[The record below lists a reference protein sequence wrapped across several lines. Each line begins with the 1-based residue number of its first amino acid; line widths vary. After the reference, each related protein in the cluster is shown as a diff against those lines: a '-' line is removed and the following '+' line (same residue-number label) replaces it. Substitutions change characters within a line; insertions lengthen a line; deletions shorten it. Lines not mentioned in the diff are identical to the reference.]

1 MKDFWKK
8 ADKYVKDN
16 LDKVDKPENFIYGNS
31 EIEPEILLELI
42 KLKESF
48 DYYSEAYDR
57 EYDYARLLRMENSDL
72 KDYIEELEDLLDSKN
87 SSNNLCIDIS
97 GNNTLLS

>member
-8 ADKYVKDN
+8 ANKYVKDN

-31 EIEPEILLELI
+31 EIEPEILIQLI
-42 KLKESF
+42 KMKDNF

-57 EYDYARLLRMENSDL
+57 EYDYSRLLRMENLDL
-72 KDYIEELEDLLDSKN
+72 KAYIEELEEKESQPKNIVVDMTGGDL
-87 SSNNLCIDIS
+87 IS
-97 GNNTLLS
+97 

>member
-16 LDKVDKPENFIYGNS
+16 LNKVDKPENFIYGNS
-31 EIEPEILLELI
+31 EIEPEILIQLI

-72 KDYIEELEDLLDSKN
+72 NAYICNLEDLLESKN
-87 SSNNLCIDIS
+87 NSNNICIDMS

>member
-8 ADKYVKDN
+8 ANKYVKDN

-31 EIEPEILLELI
+31 EIELEILIQLI
-42 KLKESF
+42 KMKESF

-57 EYDYARLLRMENSDL
+57 EYDYSRLLRMENTDL
-72 KDYIEELEDLLDSKN
+72 KAYIEELEEKEPQ
-87 SSNNLCIDIS
+87 
-97 GNNTLLS
+97 NTNIVVDMVGGLPN